1 MVTSVTCGARL
12 SDASERLDRDGSSV
26 RIRPVCLPELVKGTS
41 NEYFP
46 TLPKWGIAC
55 RGEYGELWT
64 SERLTSESGCSSAPI
79 GTPTARMQKRSP
91 KFKRTVLAPAE
102 FVEVF
107 PTPLASD
114 AVRMRYSEESL
125 RIVGKRRTNGEY
137 KAAGC
142 NLSEYVAVFPTPPL
156 NSGASNEVRAI
167 GKLNPTWVECL
178 MGFPINWTSL
188 ED

>member
-1 MVTSVTCGARL
+1 M
-12 SDASERLDRDGSSV
+12 
-26 RIRPVCLPELVKGTS
+26 
-41 NEYFP
+41 
-46 TLPKWGIAC
+46 
-55 RGEYGELWT
+55 
-64 SERLTSESGCSSAPI
+64 
-79 GTPTARMQKRSP
+79 
-91 KFKRTVLAPAE
+91 APAE